1 MTPRI
6 LVVEPDST
14 LRESVCL
21 HLSIE
26 GFRCEPYPG
35 LEAVHVRAADADF
48 VLAVMSLK
56 ATRADSRKPANDV
69 VGRDV
74 PKLVVAGPGRY
85 EEALSAL
92 EHWADDYVTCP
103 FDMRELV
110 ARAGALIRRKR
121 MLDRNGD
128 VTGNGD
134 VAGIVHD
141 GFRLDPS
148 RRRVEVDGRVLSLT
162 ENEFRLLQTIA
173 RRPGIVFPRHVL
185 LALFGADS
193 RSGVRKVD
201 SLVMGVR
208 RQLTAAPGRWHINT
222 VRGVGYQFKNTS
234 P

>member
-35 LEAVHVRAADADF
+35 LDTVSPRAADAGF
-48 VLAVMSLK
+48 VLAVMNLK
-56 ATRADSRKPANDV
+56 ATRAGSPKPAADV

-74 PKLVVAGPGRY
+74 PKLVMAGPGRY

-92 EHWADDYVTCP
+92 EHWADDYVTWP
-103 FDMRELV
+103 FEMRELI
-110 ARAGALIRRKR
+110 ARACALIRRKR

-128 VTGNGD
+128 VTGGGEMS
-134 VAGIVHD
+134 GIVHE

-148 RRRVEVDGRVLSLT
+148 RRRVEVDGRALT
-162 ENEFRLLQTIA
+162 LTKNEFRLLQTIA
-173 RRPGIVFPRHVL
+173 KRPGIVFPRNAL
-185 LALFGADS
+185 LSVFGTES
-193 RSGVRKVD
+193 RSSVRKVD
-201 SLVMGVR
+201 ALVMGLR
-208 RQLTAAPGRWHINT
+208 RQLKAAPSRWQINT
-222 VRGVGYQFKNTS
+222 VRGIGYQFRS
-234 P
+234 ISQ

>member
-26 GFRCEPYPG
+26 GFRCEPYPA
-35 LEAVHVRAADADF
+35 LETVRVRSADADF

-56 ATRADSRKPANDV
+56 ATRADSRKPASDV

-74 PKLVVAGPGRY
+74 PKLVMAGPGRY
-85 EEALSAL
+85 EEALAAL

-173 RRPGIVFPRHVL
+173 KRPGIVFPRNVL
-185 LALFGADS
+185 LAGDGRSPPAESGAEPMAHQHGAGH
-193 RSGVRKVD
+193 RLPIQEHFAVAAQPRGLLLCVD
-201 SLVMGVR
+201 L
-208 RQLTAAPGRWHINT
+208 L
-222 VRGVGYQFKNTS
+222 
-234 P
+234 